1 MAKANGLLPALE
13 PGNIRQRFTGHN
25 SQTNGYSPKSFT
37 PSIKAYDI
45 VRKLGGEPFLK
56 EHIGVPSKRL
66 TTIHKIAALNGIA
79 SNPELPYLDD
89 TERQMRD
96 LEEKLNLH
104 DYVVKS
110 NHIEVTYGAEINC
123 YWHTVDEYHMDIAG
137 TSEFDVIFYGYYL
150 LLQMGFDTYLDQF
163 CYALDG
169 DMDEDEIKYNN
180 HGYASEVIE
189 ERIEEIRDRQL
200 MYDELKQR
208 SDIIR
213 AWINSASNRN
223 PEYFYEEAEKNTP
236 LGLFAA
242 IINYLNSKNFQVLNY
257 ESIDPDGN
265 NSWASLES
273 QFIISWEVPDVVV
286 EYLDA
291 SAQEGYDQ
299 ISVVKKFYTDGR
311 VEKTNIDDYRLL
323 ELLSYYSPEDQN
335 FKFYG
340 YSESTLQSYQSLIHL
355 YLGRRTEF
363 IHRNS
368 AGQRWHIESGYTP
381 KHVSSFGLI
390 ENAIDIDGFPS
401 WRDPEGY
408 DLLQRVSE
416 EVTGMEVRASLPGIA
431 VQ

>member
-13 PGNIRQRFTGHN
+13 PGTIRQRFTGHKPQ
-25 SQTNGYSPKSFT
+25 SNGYSPKSFT

-56 EHIGVPSKRL
+56 ENIGVPAKRMI
-66 TTIHKIAALNGIA
+66 TINKIAELNDIP
-79 SNPELPYLDD
+79 SNPYLPYVDD
-89 TERQMRD
+89 TERRMRK
-96 LEEKLNLH
+96 LEEKLNLR

-110 NHIEVTYGAEINC
+110 NHIEVTYGYEVNC

-137 TSEFDVIFYGYYL
+137 TPEFDVIFYGYYL

-163 CYALDG
+163 YYALDG
-169 DMDEDEIKYNN
+169 DMDEDEIKYNY
-180 HGYASEVIE
+180 HGYPPEVIE
-189 ERIEEIRDRQL
+189 ERIEEISDSQL
-200 MYDELKQR
+200 MLTELKQKA
-208 SDIIR
+208 DILR

-242 IINYLNSKNFQVLNY
+242 IINYLSSKNFQVFNY
-257 ESIDPDGN
+257 ESTDPDGD

-273 QFIISWEVPDVVV
+273 QFIISCEVPQAII
-286 EYLDA
+286 EYLDS

-299 ISVVKKFYTDGR
+299 IAVVKKFYTDGR
-311 VEKTNIDDYRLL
+311 IEKTNVDDYRLL

-340 YSESTLQSYQSLIHL
+340 DSESTLQSYQSLIHL
-355 YLGRRTEF
+355 YLGRHAEF
-363 IHRNS
+363 IHRNR

-381 KHVSSFGLI
+381 QHVSSFGLI
-390 ENAIDIDGFPS
+390 ENAVNIDGFPA

-408 DLLQRVSE
+408 DLLQRVSS

-431 VQ
+431 V